1 MGLGVCNYLN
11 RDFFRNKTLSITTC
25 LVTLVIEKGGVN
37 NQAGMKRARSNP
49 LCRCA
54 KQAVKRTSRKDNANK
69 GKEYWACSS
78 RMEEGC
84 QFFKWVEDEP
94 TNWLTAASKKKTK
107 TENAG
112 CHCKQSPV
120 RRQSTKEGVNEGRWY
135 LSCTPC
141 NFFQWDSPVVEQP
154 AAETETKKEKD
165 EKEEP
170 EREASP
176 ETGFSIDSPG
186 YDFFKAHPT
195 IQYTRLMCAAAG
207 GCANL
212 VSVPFEQR
220 RFNVFKEAA
229 EEKVEKDEGKYAM
242 TITVPDDWDWNA
254 PYVPMYDPDS

>member
-1 MGLGVCNYLN
+1 ML
-11 RDFFRNKTLSITTC
+11 C
-25 LVTLVIEKGGVN
+25 L
-37 NQAGMKRARSNP
+37 
-49 LCRCA
+49 CA
-54 KQAVKRTSRKDNANK
+54 KPVVKKTARMENANK
-69 GKEYWACSS
+69 GRTFWSCPA
-78 RMEEGC
+78 RMGEGC
-84 QFFKWVEDEP
+84 GFFEWTDDAPK
-94 TNWLTAASKKKTK
+94 NWLTMAHEKKARADK
-107 TENAG
+107 AG
-112 CHCKQSPV
+112 CQCKQGPV
-120 RRQSTKEGVNEGRWY
+120 RRQSMKENANKGRWY

-154 AAETETKKEKD
+154 AAETETKKEKA

-195 IQYTRLMCAAAG
+195 IQYTRLMCAA

-254 PYVPMYDPDS
+254 PIYNPAS